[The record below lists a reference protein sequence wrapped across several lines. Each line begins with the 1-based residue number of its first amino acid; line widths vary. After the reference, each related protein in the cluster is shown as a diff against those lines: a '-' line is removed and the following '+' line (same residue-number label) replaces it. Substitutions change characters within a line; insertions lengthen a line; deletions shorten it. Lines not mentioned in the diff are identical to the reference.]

1 MAEEQKQSNEDNKYE
16 RTDFEIEQ
24 YVKMSINPQ
33 QNPMYPKL
41 TEIVK
46 NIGNLSNKT
55 VVDVGCGAGIMLPM
69 FSDAVGEKGAVYA
82 VDVDKNFLSYCS
94 TKVIPTLKHKN
105 NVNIIQSKANDL
117 CLPDKLKGNVDV
129 FMLAFVLYYLQEKQQ
144 YKHILAQIS
153 EYLSN
158 DSKGQVIVLD
168 FDQQYVDELWGL
180 SEEETNKYLTPKQI
194 EELFNVFGFVLDRY
208 ILRAFPVPGDV
219 LTCPQGRWG
228 L

>member
-117 CLPDKLKGNVDV
+117 CLPDKLK
-129 FMLAFVLYYLQEKQQ
+129 
-144 YKHILAQIS
+144 

-208 ILRAFPVPGDV
+208 ILKGVVAHHHCLVFFGVSF
-219 LTCPQGRWG
+219 
-228 L
+228 

>member
-82 VDVDKNFLSYCS
+82 VEIDRNCEKYWE
-94 TKVIPTLKHKN
+94 
-105 NVNIIQSKANDL
+105 SK
-117 CLPDKLKGNVDV
+117 
-129 FMLAFVLYYLQEKQQ
+129 Q
-144 YKHILAQIS
+144 
-153 EYLSN
+153 
-158 DSKGQVIVLD
+158 
-168 FDQQYVDELWGL
+168 
-180 SEEETNKYLTPKQI
+180 
-194 EELFNVFGFVLDRY
+194 
-208 ILRAFPVPGDV
+208 
-219 LTCPQGRWG
+219 
-228 L
+228 